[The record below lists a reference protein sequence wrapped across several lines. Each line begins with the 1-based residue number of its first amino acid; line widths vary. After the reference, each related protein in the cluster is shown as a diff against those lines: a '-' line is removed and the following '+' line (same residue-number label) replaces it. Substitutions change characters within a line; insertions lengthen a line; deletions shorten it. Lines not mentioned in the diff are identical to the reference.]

1 MERLHYDLT
10 SFEHVPLFKN
20 QDLEE
25 GFFLCVIHAN
35 KVPPH
40 LGISINGKF
49 FSSKAKGKDLNIP
62 IDRIVQI
69 LRKKMIAGLFVKLN
83 PLLVSEENVNRVFNL
98 LPSGIEGEQTCLWPI
113 RELVGAPE
121 SVEHIGDLL
130 AYLESDESI
139 IERITL
145 NLPTGFKGI
154 PWYSL
159 TEIKQ
164 RIEFL
169 KNDKGRKNTP

>member
-1 MERLHYDLT
+1 MERLNYDLT
-10 SFEHVPLFKN
+10 SFEHVPLLKN
-20 QDLEE
+20 EELEE
-25 GFFLCVIHAN
+25 GVFLCVIHAN
-35 KVPPH
+35 RIPPH
-40 LGISINGKF
+40 IGISINGKF
-49 FSSKAKGKDLNIP
+49 FSLKAKGKDVNIP
-62 IDRIVQI
+62 IDRIVQ
-69 LRKKMIAGLFVKLN
+69 LLHTKLIAGLFVKLN
-83 PLLVSEENVNRVFNL
+83 PSLVSEEKVIRVFNL
-98 LPSGIEGEQTCLWPI
+98 LPSSIEGKQTCLGPI
-113 RELVGAPE
+113 IEIVGAPE

-139 IERITL
+139 IQRITL

-169 KNDKGRKNTP
+169 KNDKGRKNIP